1 MGVIPMPSC
10 PMSNFHSNV
19 YILFTGDMFPEV
31 VVWKGHLMQI
41 PIKELVTQNF
51 SALRNNHLS
60 EVWKVY
66 TIYIYTTYAPPSCF
80 VCLVANLRNCLPEVT
95 VGGSHDMYTMV
106 QLGTCQGC

>member
-1 MGVIPMPSC
+1 MPSC
-10 PMSNFHSNV
+10 PMSKFHSNV